1 MSISEFFFMGGYG
14 KFVWSSYL
22 IVFIVLIV
30 NLWLPIR
37 RHRRQLKSIIH
48 REDKKPSQNDS
59 SA

>member
-1 MSISEFFFMGGYG
+1 MGGYG